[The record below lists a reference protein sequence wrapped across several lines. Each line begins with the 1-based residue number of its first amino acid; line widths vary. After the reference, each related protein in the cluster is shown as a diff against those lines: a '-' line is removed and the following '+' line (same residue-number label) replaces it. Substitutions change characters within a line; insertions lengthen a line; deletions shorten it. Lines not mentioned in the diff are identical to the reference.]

1 MTVEFEIPR
10 IQPKERPQVAYSTRS
25 LYTPI
30 RTRKFE
36 AEVRF
41 IYGLVSGHQ
50 FEGAVK
56 VTIEFYFHRPK
67 TVKREQPTVKPDL
80 DNCIKSILDGL
91 NPHRETYG
99 ITKGAWAD
107 DGQVVEIHAVK
118 RYTGGEEKA
127 IVRIEDYE
135 HDGISDN

>member
-10 IQPKERPQVAYSTRS
+10 IQPKERPQVAYTTRS

-50 FEGAVK
+50 FEGAVRLIC
-56 VTIEFYFHRPK
+56 TFYIHRPK
-67 TVKREQPTVKPDL
+67 TVKREYHIVKPDV
-80 DNCIKSILDGL
+80 DNLCKAIADGL
-91 NPHRETYG
+91 SPYRDKVTGY
-99 ITKGAWAD
+99 ITKGAWAVD
-107 DGQVVEIHAVK
+107 DSQIVELIGRKV
-118 RYTGGEEKA
+118 YTDGEDKT

-135 HDGISDN
+135 HN